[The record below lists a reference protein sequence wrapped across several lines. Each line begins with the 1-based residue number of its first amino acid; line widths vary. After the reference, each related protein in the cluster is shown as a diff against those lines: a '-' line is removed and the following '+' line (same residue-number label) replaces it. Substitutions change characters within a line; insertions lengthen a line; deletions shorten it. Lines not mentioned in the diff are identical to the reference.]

1 MSLHHDAVH
10 GWGSPMTSTIRGNTG
25 TKSLRE
31 VISDNALVGASSYL
45 LQSTLPAFFISGT
58 GVYRQEWN
66 LLDGLN
72 SA

>member
-1 MSLHHDAVH
+1 
-10 GWGSPMTSTIRGNTG
+10 MTSTIRGNTDA
-25 TKSLRE
+25 KSLCE
-31 VISDNALVGASSYL
+31 VIFDSDPVGASSYL

-58 GVYRQEWN
+58 SVYRQEWN